1 MFITYKYY
9 DGYQTE
15 SGDEYDMKNDV
26 LKEIDYFKILDN
38 FYRFEITFED
48 DEFFCGKFLYVELSW
63 NKNNPFYYLI
73 RNDYDLEHLI
83 KKDVKTIN
91 LSDCDTREITLS
103 DIEQW
108 KRKIINEQ
116 HNKKTKVR
124 LLNPTIF
131 RSLITFYIFFLTLN
145 LDLTINLI
153 MIYLTEF

>member
-1 MFITYKYY
+1 M
-9 DGYQTE
+9 
-15 SGDEYDMKNDV
+15 
-26 LKEIDYFKILDN
+26 
-38 FYRFEITFED
+38 
-48 DEFFCGKFLYVELSW
+48 
-63 NKNNPFYYLI
+63 I

-103 DIEQW
+103 DKEQW